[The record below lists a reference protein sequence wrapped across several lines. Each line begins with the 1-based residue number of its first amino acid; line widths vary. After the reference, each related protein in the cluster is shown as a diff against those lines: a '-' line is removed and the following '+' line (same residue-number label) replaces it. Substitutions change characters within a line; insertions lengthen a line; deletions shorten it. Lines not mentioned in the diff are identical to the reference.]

1 MYARFVASLPA
12 QIPVPAHSVPIAHYL
27 RQPQRLVNALVDP
40 TRLERLGND
49 RFRIHVRPLNFM
61 MLKIQPS
68 VDLKIWAE
76 PSGTVHLRSAGC
88 QLRGLESLE
97 NRFHLRFV
105 GTLVPCEVGRSTTLR
120 GNANLEV
127 NVELPPAFLLTP
139 QPLLEAAGNALL
151 MGVLRTIEDRLMRQL
166 IADYQNWANDVTGKT
181 GSIQTATH
189 PLVFEDKGCV

>member
-12 QIPVPAHSVPIAHYL
+12 QISVPEQPVPIAHYL

-40 TRLERLGND
+40 TRLERLGENL
-49 RFRIHVRPLNFM
+49 FRVHVRPLNFM

-76 PSGTVHLRSAGC
+76 PSGIVHLRSAGC
-88 QLRGLESLE
+88 QLRGLESIE

-105 GTLVPCEVGRSTTLR
+105 GTLVPCEVGRSTSLR

-166 IADYQNWANDVTGKT
+166 IADYQNWAKDVTGKT
-181 GSIQTATH
+181 VTVQPPTL
-189 PLVFEDKGCV
+189 PLMLEDKGCI